1 MNNRTQFMKRFHL
14 FSRRSNMNKIV
25 QIGVTYMYFSWL
37 LIFFFLSRKNV
48 RIFDDNPFYLVCLK
62 YNVQNTDDM
71 QLVLNFLSGIDA
83 CDLWI
88 SFSKAVWLGDLR
100 KQLFYLQT
108 FVISLLLAVNEV
120 RYTLLRFLLIYSI
133 ILNQGIVVNSLFYV
147 YKGMILPISQILE
160 CTLLMLFVSIEDI
173 LCKGQIIIE
182 THLISIFFF

>member
-14 FSRRSNMNKIV
+14 FSRRSNMTKIV

-147 YKGMILPISQILE
+147 YKGMIFPISQILE
-160 CTLLMLFVSIEDI
+160 CTLWCYLFR
-173 LCKGQIIIE
+173 
-182 THLISIFFF
+182 

>member
-1 MNNRTQFMKRFHL
+1 MKRFHL

-25 QIGVTYMYFSWL
+25 QIGITYMYFSWL

-88 SFSKAVWLGDLR
+88 SFSRQYD
-100 KQLFYLQT
+100 
-108 FVISLLLAVNEV
+108 
-120 RYTLLRFLLIYSI
+120 
-133 ILNQGIVVNSLFYV
+133 
-147 YKGMILPISQILE
+147 
-160 CTLLMLFVSIEDI
+160 
-173 LCKGQIIIE
+173 
-182 THLISIFFF
+182 

>member
-1 MNNRTQFMKRFHL
+1 MKLEDRNELILPSLPWKPKVKLVLLLYRLKRVLVATFSIMLKIMNNRTQFMKLFHL

-25 QIGVTYMYFSWL
+25 QIGITYMYFSWL

-88 SFSKAVWLGDLR
+88 SFSRQYD
-100 KQLFYLQT
+100 
-108 FVISLLLAVNEV
+108 
-120 RYTLLRFLLIYSI
+120 
-133 ILNQGIVVNSLFYV
+133 
-147 YKGMILPISQILE
+147 
-160 CTLLMLFVSIEDI
+160 
-173 LCKGQIIIE
+173 
-182 THLISIFFF
+182 

>member
-1 MNNRTQFMKRFHL
+1 MKLEDRNELILPSLPWKPKVKLVLLLYRLKRVLVATFSIMLKIMNNRTQFMKRFHL

-25 QIGVTYMYFSWL
+25 QIGITYMYFSWL

-88 SFSKAVWLGDLR
+88 SFSRQYD
-100 KQLFYLQT
+100 
-108 FVISLLLAVNEV
+108 
-120 RYTLLRFLLIYSI
+120 
-133 ILNQGIVVNSLFYV
+133 
-147 YKGMILPISQILE
+147 
-160 CTLLMLFVSIEDI
+160 
-173 LCKGQIIIE
+173 
-182 THLISIFFF
+182 